1 MKYFLS
7 SQFCLQYHKGS
18 KSDPTKMMSHP
29 SGQRPKLLYR
39 MLDAHVDNKEALWG
53 LLIKH

>member
-18 KSDPTKMMSHP
+18 KSDPTRMMSHP